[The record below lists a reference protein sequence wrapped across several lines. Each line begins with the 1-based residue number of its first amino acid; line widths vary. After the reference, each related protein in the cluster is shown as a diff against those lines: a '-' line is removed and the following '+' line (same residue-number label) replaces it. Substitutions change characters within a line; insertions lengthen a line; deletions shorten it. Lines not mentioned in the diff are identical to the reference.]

1 MKELWKLKTYRHWFI
16 ADSSEVLARSLRTF
30 VIPLVAFAVSGS
42 ESVTGAI
49 VALASTIALCLQ
61 PFGGVLADRHNR
73 RSMMIALGVA
83 GTVLSVALAVCLGL
97 NALTTAVFVAFIVAF
112 GVCSGLL
119 GAANDAILRSL
130 IPLNHYPKAQAV
142 RESREACVELS
153 SGVIG
158 GFLYQIAGWL
168 AIAVSGALYAW
179 SAFASRCLPRSNGR
193 ATPGD
198 DKVDVDPKP
207 EPRAETGAGIGST
220 ANGGA
225 EAESEMSDGAEDEA
239 KSGSDIAPRESFLQ
253 SLVSGWRWSFG
264 KTRFLWLVCMSALI
278 NVAFV
283 IMITGAQISLVA
295 QGVSPV
301 LIGLLDTGMGLSTLV
316 GSLIAVRLSDAF
328 ATGRLLICVLGYIAL
343 CFVPMMFSSQYL
355 VILVFLTAMGL
366 PLPALNA
373 ALFGFIYSK
382 VPDELQGRASSVF
395 ETSIGLLAALAP
407 GLAGVL
413 LAGGMGLTGLAA
425 VAVVLAVLSVLTV
438 ALTSLRHIPKPER
451 WEECGL

>member
-30 VIPLVAFAVSGS
+30 AIPLVAFAVSGS
-42 ESVTGAI
+42 ESVTGMI

-73 RSMMIALGVA
+73 RSMMIALGIA
-83 GTVLSVALAVCLGL
+83 GTALSAALAMCLGL
-97 NALTTAVFVAFIVAF
+97 NAITTTVFVVFIIAF

-130 IPLNHYPKAQAV
+130 IPLTHYPKAQAV

-153 SGVIG
+153 SGVVG

-168 AIAVSGALYAW
+168 AFAVSGVLYAW
-179 SAFASRCLPRSNGR
+179 SAFASRCLPKSNEK
-193 ATPGD
+193 A
-198 DKVDVDPKP
+198 
-207 EPRAETGAGIGST
+207 A
-220 ANGGA
+220 
-225 EAESEMSDGAEDEA
+225 SENDEA
-239 KSGSDIAPRESFLQ
+239 AIESDAAPHESFLQ
-253 SLVSGWRWSFG
+253 SLVSGWRWAFG

-283 IMITGAQISLVA
+283 IMITGAQINLVA

-301 LIGLLDTGMGLSTLV
+301 LIGFLDTGMGISTLV
-316 GSLIAVRLSDAF
+316 GSLVAVRLSDAF
-328 ATGRLLICVLGYIAL
+328 ATGRLFVCVLGFIAL
-343 CFVPMMFSSQYL
+343 CFVPMAFSSQYL
-355 VILVFLTAMGL
+355 VILVCLTAMGL
-366 PLPALNA
+366 PLPALNT

-395 ETSIGLLAALAP
+395 ETSIGLLAALTP
-407 GLAGVL
+407 GLAGAL
-413 LAGGMGLTGLAA
+413 LASGMGLTGLAA
-425 VAVVLAVLSVLTV
+425 IAVALAVLSVLTV
-438 ALTSLRHIPKPER
+438 ALTSLRRIPKPDR
-451 WEECGL
+451 WETCDL